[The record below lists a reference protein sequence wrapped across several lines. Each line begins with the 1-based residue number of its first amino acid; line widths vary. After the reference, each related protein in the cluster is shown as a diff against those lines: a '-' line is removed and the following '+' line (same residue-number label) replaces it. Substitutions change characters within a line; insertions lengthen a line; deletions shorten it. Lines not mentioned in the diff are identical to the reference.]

1 MQVHILGREE
11 QVNYFSRNGIEHGE
25 HSNYSVLDP
34 VVKRQVAADR
44 VILDGEVVIWNKT
57 RRAAP
62 MPPAWG
68 FYGSV
73 LCPYGADWC
82 AVLAAG
88 WAARAW
94 AAQAALCWQQTSRLL
109 PRPSCMKGRTTVI
122 GKLN

>member
-57 RRAAP
+57 RRAAL
-62 MPPAWG
+62 MPPPWG
-68 FYGSV
+68 
-73 LCPYGADWC
+73 LI
-82 AVLAAG
+82 
-88 WAARAW
+88 ARVPATLQE
-94 AAQAALCWQQTSRLL
+94 A
-109 PRPSCMKGRTTVI
+109 K
-122 GKLN
+122 